1 MNENQKL
8 YYHRVGES
16 QEQDVLVVEF
26 PENPLWQI
34 SAEVS
39 HCGKYLILT
48 VNKDLQENLL
58 YFADLEE
65 IGEIKGKIFVEPII
79 AKFDAYY
86 DVSYHTF
93 VIARTVF
100 SQLIHFIWGN
110 IHYLIYYLVEF
121 SGVEFFTEQKSISFS
136 LQYITN
142 TDTKMVLQTNKNA
155 PNYRIIVIDLENPG
169 EKNWTTLVP
178 VNAN

>member
-93 VIARTVF
+93 VIARTVY
-100 SQLIHFIWGN
+100 S
-110 IHYLIYYLVEF
+110 
-121 SGVEFFTEQKSISFS
+121 
-136 LQYITN
+136 
-142 TDTKMVLQTNKNA
+142 
-155 PNYRIIVIDLENPG
+155 
-169 EKNWTTLVP
+169 
-178 VNAN
+178 